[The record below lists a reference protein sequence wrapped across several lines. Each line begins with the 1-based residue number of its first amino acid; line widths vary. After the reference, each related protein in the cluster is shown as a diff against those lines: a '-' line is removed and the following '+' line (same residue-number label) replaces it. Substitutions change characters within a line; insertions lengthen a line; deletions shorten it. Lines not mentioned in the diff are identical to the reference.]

1 VSRRRTSLA
10 SLAVLAAVVAAGC
23 SSPPPPKEVAIEMI
37 ESLRNTDTGAGVPIS
52 DAAVDCMLAKV
63 NNDYTEDMVAAIA
76 GADQLSLDGFS
87 ADLATCL
94 TAGS

>member
-1 VSRRRTSLA
+1 
-10 SLAVLAAVVAAGC
+10 VLVAVVAAGC

-37 ESLRNTDTGAGVPIS
+37 ESLRNTETGSGVPIS

>member
-1 VSRRRTSLA
+1 VSRSCRTIA
-10 SLAVLAAVVAAGC
+10 PFVVLTAVVAVGC

-37 ESLRNTDTGAGVPIS
+37 ESLRGTETGAGVPIS

-63 NNDYTEDMVAAIA
+63 ENEYTADMVAAIA

-94 TAGS
+94 TSGS